1 MLCAIAGQA
10 ERDEGGGDL
19 RRRFESFARNFEDE
33 FGTRV
38 ELGEDRKIA
47 VIARARLGR
56 EAQGNFGLNDD
67 VDFVDEI
74 REVEEVMKDRRGD
87 VIGKIAVDT
96 DAAAGGNRSD
106 VGFESVAGNDGEI
119 GKLFCE
125 MAEAGEERRID
136 FDGVDGSAGAEEVLG
151 HFTVA
156 RTNFDPAMLVPMNRD
171 SQTTLVVSE
180 RNHGMRRDAN
190 GARDLFAPVEI
201 GEEVL
206 AEALTCHG
214 WTSVARG
221 ARCAPRGKEV
231 RR

>member
-74 REVEEVMKDRRGD
+74 RDVEEGMKDRRGD
-87 VIGKIAVDT
+87 VIGKIDVDA
-96 DAAAGGNRSD
+96 DAATCVNRSD
-106 VGFESVAGNDGEI
+106 VSFKSVAWHDGETR
-119 GKLFCE
+119 K
-125 MAEAGEERRID
+125 
-136 FDGVDGSAGAEEVLG
+136 
-151 HFTVA
+151 
-156 RTNFDPAMLVPMNRD
+156 
-171 SQTTLVVSE
+171 
-180 RNHGMRRDAN
+180 
-190 GARDLFAPVEI
+190 
-201 GEEVL
+201 
-206 AEALTCHG
+206 
-214 WTSVARG
+214 
-221 ARCAPRGKEV
+221 
-231 RR
+231 